1 MKRPH
6 VSSIVSFQSL
16 TQDRQLA
23 AEIQLPGSRKGTGG
37 EFNVTEEQYRTIMRE
52 AIGCI

>member
-1 MKRPH
+1 MKHRH
-6 VSSIVSFQSL
+6 FSSLVSLQSL
-16 TQDRQLA
+16 AQDRQLA
-23 AEIQLPGSRKGTGG
+23 AEIQLPGSCKGTGG